1 MQAAEPGVL
10 DVQARRGVMTVLF
23 VGVFMA
29 ALDSAVIAPAV
40 PALKETFEVGNSQ
53 IGMLTIIFSI
63 FTLMSTTL
71 MASLGDRY
79 GRRPVFLANILGF
92 GLGSL
97 LIALAPNYWWLLV
110 GRAVQG
116 FSSGGVTPIASA
128 MIGDAFPPEERGK
141 ALGLFGATFG
151 MAFLL
156 GPFVAALILVFL
168 SWHWIFL
175 LNIPVAVLVFW
186 MGLSRLPAKQRVENV
201 APLDWG
207 GIILV
212 TLVLTGLVL
221 GINRVL
227 DEALGLLLWP
237 WLLLVAGGGLV
248 GLIAVERQ
256 AVMPVVPLNLF
267 AERQLALTYTLC
279 AGSGFGMGSVL
290 FIATV
295 AVEGVGAPADRAG
308 LLLIPLVLASTA
320 GSVIFGQLLNRLG
333 ARLVMLIGFGTLSIG
348 SALLAL
354 TGMGPGLWIFM
365 PASML
370 IGLGVGIVVGGTLR
384 TIVLNRVAPEQRGTA
399 QGLVNVGI
407 SVGNLLVVAVLG
419 ALADAWG
426 GGMQGLM
433 VAYLASALMMAGMFV
448 LSLGLE
454 REGEVQ
460 REREGE
466 VQRV

>member
-1 MQAAEPGVL
+1 MQTAEPEVL
-10 DVQARRGVMTVLF
+10 DAQARRKVMTVLF
-23 VGVFMA
+23 IGVFMA
-29 ALDSAVIAPAV
+29 ALDSAVMAPAV
-40 PALKETFEVGNSQ
+40 PALKATFGVGNSQ
-53 IGMLTIIFSI
+53 IGMLTIIFSL

-79 GRRPVFLANILGF
+79 GRRPVFLLNVLGF

-97 LIALAPNYWWLLV
+97 LIALAPSYWWLLV

-128 MIGDAFPPEERGK
+128 MIGDAFPREERGK
-141 ALGLFGATFG
+141 ALGMFGATFG

-156 GPFVAALILVFL
+156 GPLVASFILVML

-175 LNIPVAVLVFW
+175 LNIPVSILVFW
-186 MGLSRLPAKQRVENV
+186 MGLSRLPAKQHVENL

-207 GIILV
+207 GVLLV

-227 DEALGLLLWP
+227 DDALGFLVWP
-237 WLLLVAGGGLV
+237 WLLLLALIGLA
-248 GLIAVERQ
+248 GLIAVERK

-267 AERQLALTYTLC
+267 AQPQLALTYTLC

-290 FIATV
+290 FISTV
-295 AVEGVGAPADRAG
+295 AVEGTGAAPDRAG
-308 LLLIPLVLASTA
+308 LMLIPLVLASTV
-320 GSVIFGQLLNRLG
+320 GSMLFGQLLNRLG
-333 ARLVMLIGFGTLSIG
+333 ARLVMLIGFGTLSLG
-348 SALLAL
+348 SAMLAL
-354 TGMGPGLWIFM
+354 TGMGPGIWIFM
-365 PASML
+365 PASIL

-384 TIVLNRVAPEQRGTA
+384 TVVLNKVAPEQRGAA

-407 SVGNLLVVAVLG
+407 SVGNLMVVAILG

-433 VAYLASALMMAGMFV
+433 VAYFASALLMAGMFM

-454 REGEVQ
+454 GKSEAEGLSPEVQ
-460 REREGE
+460 RA
-466 VQRV
+466 